1 MICDVPGWAID
12 KLCQSIVKHNSH
24 HDILVDYVHPREAKL
39 PERVAKFKATV
50 EKFKPDL
57 IHIMYYRSGIQL
69 IEELPELKKYP
80 IICSHQNQR
89 TKALFMYDWKEF
101 GVDIMTC
108 ATSKCKSML
117 EERYDVPVRQI
128 PFGIDLNEFSYANE
142 EPKEFALGYVGRAVK
157 WKGLVEISQVAAEL
171 DKPLYIM
178 GYVDKP
184 DYFEQADQIKI
195 KYDFWA
201 CKDEERI
208 DCYRNMTIYIGN
220 SKDGYEEG
228 TLGYLEAMAAGVPI
242 VTTPSGMAA
251 DLGVAEENCL
261 IVDYEDKEQL
271 KAAVKRLSE
280 DKELRQKLRKNAWNT
295 IKNYPEERMALEYS
309 KLYNEMVMPKKK
321 LVSIIIPATYDRY
334 EEVLKIL
341 YALNNQTYKK
351 IEIIV
356 VWDEKQDNDT
366 SCKIVAFNN
375 LSIKEFWTQKE
386 GYNLAMAR
394 NLGAIE
400 AEGCYLMFNDSRM
413 EPDKLAIQTFVAMMD
428 IYENKRVWLF
438 GDKGAQKRSFVENF
452 SFINRKDLIN
462 FGMFNERINQYG
474 GMSQEIRTRWA
485 LQGGEFVYVEG
496 AVAKELK
503 SANKMN
509 DEKRKAIIKMKLLL
523 HKMYNSIRY

>member
-1 MICDVPGWAID
+1 MICDVPSWAID
-12 KLCQSIVKHNSH
+12 KLCQSIVKHNPH
-24 HDILVDYVHPREAKL
+24 HNIKVDYVHPREAKL
-39 PERVAKFKATV
+39 PERVAKFKKTV
-50 EKFKPDL
+50 EEFKPDL

-101 GVDIMTC
+101 GVDVMTC

-117 EERYDVPVRQI
+117 EERYDVPVKQI
-128 PFGIDLNEFSYANE
+128 PFGIDLNEFKYDDNE
-142 EPKEFALGYVGRAVK
+142 PEELALGYVGRAVR
-157 WKGLVEISQVAAEL
+157 WKGLIEISQVAAEL
-171 DKPLYIM
+171 NKPLYIM

-184 DYFEQADQIKI
+184 DYFDQADQSKI
-195 KYDFWA
+195 RYDFWS

-228 TLGYLEAMAAGVPI
+228 TLGYLEAMDAGIPI

-261 IVDYEDKEQL
+261 MIDFEDKEQL
-271 KAAVKRLSE
+271 KAAVDRLSN

-309 KLYNEMVMPKKK
+309 KLYNEILLPKKK
-321 LVSIIIPATYDRY
+321 LVSVIIPATYDRKD
-334 EEVLKIL
+334 EVDKIL
-341 YALNNQTYKK
+341 KSLESQTYKK
-351 IEIIV
+351 FEIIV
-356 VWDEKQDNDT
+356 VWDEKK
-366 SCKIVAFNN
+366 KISQFFKNN
-375 LSIKEFWTQKE
+375 YNFAYKEIVTEKE

-394 NLGAIE
+394 NMGAIE
-400 AEGCYLMFNDSRM
+400 AEGYYLMFNDSRM
-413 EPDKLAIQTFVAMMD
+413 EPDTLAIQTFVAMMD

-452 SFINRKDLIN
+452 SFIKRFEFMR
-462 FGMFNERINQYG
+462 FGMMNERVNAYG

-485 LQGGEFVYVEG
+485 FQGGEFVYVEG

-509 DEKRKAIIKMKLLL
+509 DEKRKSIIKMKLLL
-523 HKMYNSIRY
+523 HKIYNSIRY